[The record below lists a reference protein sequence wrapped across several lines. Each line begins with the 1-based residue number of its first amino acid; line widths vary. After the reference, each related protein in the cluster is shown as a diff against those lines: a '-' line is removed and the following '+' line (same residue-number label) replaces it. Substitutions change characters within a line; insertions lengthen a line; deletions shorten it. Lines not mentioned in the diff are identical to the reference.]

1 MNEKYELLKTVDEY
15 ISKLKIGILECSKLF
30 QSGQTSEGSESVITI
45 IEGLQWIIDAI
56 ALTSDIQKEP
66 IDSAG
71 INSKLNEIIDAFKNE
86 DYILIGDLF
95 EYEILPML
103 TDWQEKINKIIIDLN

>member
-15 ISKLKIGILECSKLF
+15 AAKLKIGILECSKLF

-56 ALTSDIQKEP
+56 ALTVDIQKEP
-66 IDSAG
+66 IDSVE
-71 INSKLNEIIDAFKNE
+71 INSKLYEIIDAFKNE

-95 EYEILPML
+95 EYEILPIL
-103 TDWQEKINKIIIDLN
+103 TEWQEKISNLIIEEK